1 MCATVQHGD
10 VVFMEAQGGWVGRA
24 IVEID
29 RPVIA
34 GMSISHAGLLAT
46 KGSDHV
52 VIDLG
57 YPRGPTWKSVKEH
70 REKRSVA
77 LVHHPA
83 GAGAATWADSRVV
96 KELDYDLD
104 HLVAAAV
111 AALLRG
117 FAYTEPPRFRELW
130 ELVHRYSRK
139 VTGLGPK
146 CRCGGD
152 HLVPD
157 CSSPHWFCASFV
169 DHAFRQSENCLQ
181 VREEQH
187 RLPLDDLRRQLKQL
201 SRLARLRE
209 AGVRSIA
216 GWRVDPGDDDDGT
229 PAAAPPT
236 IDPAGTPASGSDRG
250 STADRTSDPMSR
262 TLVIDQQFIAEF
274 EVEFRDELF
283 RWWPEAKERAGAI
296 DQHVRLIV
304 DFLESLARV
313 GIGLGL
319 PQHDDKERAPLPGQV
334 AWSPLMSM
342 RLLINTVVQASPGTP
357 IERLE
362 RTVKRNGSAVSA
374 TGAPGALLHRR

>member
-1 MCATVQHGD
+1 VQHGD
-10 VVFMEAQGGWVGRA
+10 VVFMEPKGGWVGRA
-24 IVEID
+24 IVEFD
-29 RPVIA
+29 RPVVA
-34 GMSISHAGLLAT
+34 GMSISHAGLLLGVGA
-46 KGSDHV
+46 DHI

-57 YPRGPTWKSVKEH
+57 YPRGPTWKSIEEH
-70 REKRSVA
+70 RKDRSVA
-77 LVHHPA
+77 VVYHPA
-83 GAGAATWADSRVV
+83 GAAAATWADSGVV

-139 VTGLGPK
+139 VTGFDQSCP
-146 CRCGGD
+146 CRGK
-152 HLVPD
+152 HLVPK
-157 CSSPHWFCASFV
+157 SSSAHWFCASFV
-169 DHAFRQSENCLQ
+169 DHAFRQSKNCLQ

-187 RLPLDDLRRQLKQL
+187 ELALDGLRRQLKQL

-209 AGVRSIA
+209 FGVRSLA
-216 GWRVDPGDDDDGT
+216 GWRVDAGDDDGA
-229 PAAAPPT
+229 PPAAPPA

-250 STADRTSDPMSR
+250 ATAVADRTIDPMSR
-262 TLVIDQQFIAEF
+262 TLVIDQQFIADF
-274 EVEFRDELF
+274 EIEFRDELF
-283 RWWPEAKERAGAI
+283 RWWPEAKDRAGAI
-296 DQHVRLIV
+296 EQHVRLIV

-319 PQHDDKERAPLPGQV
+319 PQHDDGERAPRPGEV

-357 IERLE
+357 VERLE
-362 RTVKRNGSAVSA
+362 RTVKRSGSTVSA
-374 TGAPGALLHRR
+374 AGAPGALLHRR